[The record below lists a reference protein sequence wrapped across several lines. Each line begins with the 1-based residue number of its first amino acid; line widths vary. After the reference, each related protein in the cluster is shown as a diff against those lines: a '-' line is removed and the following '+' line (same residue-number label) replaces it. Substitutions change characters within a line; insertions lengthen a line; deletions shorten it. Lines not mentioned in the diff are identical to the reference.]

1 MLFQKI
7 LIPVLIAS
15 LFSFNHYVEADVSPN
30 PGKLYLVKN
39 GANPL
44 PIILVQ
50 DAPPY
55 LVLATGE
62 LADYIQKISGAKPE
76 ILRVLPNPVPSSAI
90 WVGYQP
96 KLKELFPGADFDF
109 KNPEEILITANDKNI
124 AITGRDVWKP
134 ETLKVTIN
142 RHELDG
148 KQMEYG
154 TINAVYTFIQDYL
167 NVRWFWPGDLGED
180 IIKNPTI
187 SLAPFTYRYHPQI
200 LSRGCSFKYSSLHPM
215 GAGFGHSKDWTLHQR
230 LQLDSLPFDGGHGF
244 GDWYGRFSK
253 THPEYFALQP
263 DGTREP
269 CPGTTRTEKMCHSE
283 PSVLAQ
289 WLVEVQEQIKAYPDQ
304 YVFNASPNDSWASGH
319 CVCERCRA
327 WDNLNGELREFH
339 WKGKKEEQPAL
350 SDRDVTFANICAT
363 ELKKRYPDKNY
374 YVYMLS
380 YGHSRPAPIGVKP
393 ADNVIIGAVANFL
406 MDKDDVESGS
416 INAKTKSIDQFIGW
430 GKVTK
435 NLFWR
440 PNTGNIY
447 GWTYGMPFVP
457 LDDAIGDWKILSD
470 NNCKGIYIDMVWEHW
485 ATQGPL
491 YYVIGLLT
499 WNPKLDGQSV
509 FEDYCQRGFGPASG
523 DIKAYWRLMEKT
535 ILNYRDFKKKSKL
548 EKEVHDFSVCY
559 DKNLFDQA
567 YKLLDQAA
575 AKTASAGGKYSQRVA
590 FVRDGLDFT
599 KIVVDTSNL
608 MNKYLENGQKDE
620 ATKAAVLENWKKIE
634 ALCNSN
640 PVGLNWTA
648 LRPSTRSVGLHP
660 DTATKGQAQAL
671 KNKKLAEK
679 AALDA
684 KKPNEKTGTIKP
696 KEPAKGKTANVPAP
710 GNKVKKEEKA
720 VEDGLE

>member
-1 MLFQKI
+1 MIFQKI
-7 LIPVLIAS
+7 LIPVLLATI
-15 LFSFNHYVEADVSPN
+15 FSFNQYVEADVSPN
-30 PGKLYLVKN
+30 AGKLFLVKN

-76 ILRVLPNPVPSSAI
+76 ILRGLPNPVPASAI

-109 KNPEEILITANDKNI
+109 KNPEEILITANDRNI
-124 AITGRDVWKP
+124 AITGRDDWNPK
-134 ETLKVTIN
+134 TLKVIIN
-142 RHELDG
+142 KRNIDG

-200 LSRGCSFKYSSLHPM
+200 RARASVFQYSSLAP
-215 GAGFGHSKDWTLHQR
+215 AGGYGHSKDWTLHQR
-230 LQLDSLPFDGGHGF
+230 LQLDSFPFDGGHGF
-244 GDWYGRFSK
+244 GDWYGRFGK

-263 DGTREP
+263 DGTRKP
-269 CPGTTRTEKMCHSE
+269 FGGGPGTEKMCHSE
-283 PSVLAQ
+283 PGVLTQ
-289 WLVEVQEQIKAYPDQ
+289 WLAEVQEQIKAEPDQ
-304 YVFNASPNDSWASGH
+304 FGFNASPNDGWTSGH

-327 WDNLNGELREFH
+327 WDNPKGELREFI
-339 WKGKKEEQPAL
+339 WNGKKAECPAL
-350 SDRDVTFANICAT
+350 SDRDVTFANLCAA
-363 ELKKRYPDKNY
+363 ELKKRYPDKEY

-380 YGHSRPAPIGVKP
+380 YGHSRPAPVAAKP
-393 ADNVIIGAVANFL
+393 ADNVVIGAVANFL
-406 MDKDDVESGS
+406 MDKDEIEAGS
-416 INAKTKSIDQFIGW
+416 INAKSKYVDQFIGW

-440 PNTGNIY
+440 PNTGNMY
-447 GWTYGMPFVP
+447 GWTYGMPFVL
-457 LDDAIGDWKILSD
+457 LDEVIADWKLVAD
-470 NNCKGIYIDMVWEHW
+470 NNTKGIYIDMVWEHW

-491 YYVIGLLT
+491 YYIIGLLT
-499 WNPKLDGQSV
+499 WNPELDGQAV
-509 FEDYCQRGFGPASG
+509 FEDYCKRGFGPAAG

-535 ILNYRDFKKKSKL
+535 MLDYRDFKKKNKM

-559 DKNLFDQA
+559 NKDLFDQA

-575 AKTASAGGKYSQRVA
+575 AKTVSAGGKYSKRVA

-599 KIVVDTSNL
+599 KIVVETSNL
-608 MNKYLENGQKDE
+608 MNKYIKSGQKDE
-620 ATKAAVLENWKKIE
+620 VAKATVLENWKKLE
-634 ALCNSN
+634 ALCTSN
-640 PVGLNWTA
+640 PVGLNWPP
-648 LRPSTRSVGLHP
+648 LRPSGRTVGLHP
-660 DTATKGQAQAL
+660 DTVTKNQANEL
-671 KNKKLAEK
+671 KRKRISEK
-679 AALDA
+679 AAA
-684 KKPNEKTGTIKP
+684 EVNNPNEKNGNVKP
-696 KEPAKGKTANVPAP
+696 KEPAKGKTTDVPAP